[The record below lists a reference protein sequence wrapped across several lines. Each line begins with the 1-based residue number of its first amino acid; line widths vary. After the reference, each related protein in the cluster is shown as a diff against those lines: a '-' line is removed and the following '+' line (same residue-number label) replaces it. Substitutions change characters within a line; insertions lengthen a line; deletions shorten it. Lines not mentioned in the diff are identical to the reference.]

1 MSYLDLTIIAAYLA
15 GTVLFGAWFT
25 RRQRDLKYYFVSD
38 RNLPWWVVMASIVST
53 ETSAVTFISV
63 PGYAFGADFTFLQLP
78 FGYVVGRFLV
88 SLLFVPAYFR
98 GEVLTVYQLLGDR
111 FGGAVKRLASGL
123 FLVTRTLSDGFR
135 LFATSLVLG
144 ALFLAL
150 PGSGDM
156 ARAWL
161 PGADPAM
168 GLLVASVVVLG
179 VAMIVYTFLG
189 GMTALIWTDVIQLG
203 IYLVGAA
210 AAIVVLLQNIPGGV
224 AEVMSVATDRGK
236 LRVLDFA
243 FDVTRGYTF
252 WSGVIGGAFLTTATH
267 GTDQFMVQRY
277 LCSRSPGDAR
287 KALLVSGVF
296 VLAQFFIFLVI
307 GLLLYVFYTGHAP
320 AELGAITVGGRVQTD
335 RVLPQFIVSHLPT
348 GLAGLV
354 SAAILAAAMSSSL
367 NASAAAAVA
376 DFYMPLTS
384 QRRSERHYLN
394 VSRIA
399 TVVFGLF
406 QIAVALAAISLS
418 RRVVDEVLGI
428 ASFTNGVILGVFLL
442 GTFTSG
448 VQRRGAFAGMAVGAA
463 VMLAVKLLTP
473 INWQWY
479 VLIGSL
485 TTFVSG
491 VLASRV
497 LDERAA

>member
-63 PGYAFGADFTFLQLP
+63 PGYAFSTDFTFLQLP
-78 FGYVVGRFLV
+78 LGYVVGRFVV

-111 FGGAVKRLASGL
+111 FGGAVKQLASGL

-150 PGSGDM
+150 PGSDDV

-203 IYLVGAA
+203 IYLIGAG
-210 AAIVVLLQNIPGGV
+210 AAIVVLLQNIPGGA
-224 AEVMSVATDRGK
+224 AEVMSVASAQGK
-236 LRVLDFA
+236 LHVFDFA

-307 GLLLYVFYTGHAP
+307 GLLLYVFYTGHAA

-335 RVLPQFIVSHLPT
+335 RVLPQFIVEPSAD
-348 GLAGLV
+348 GAGRPRV
-354 SAAILAAAMSSSL
+354 GG
-367 NASAAAAVA
+367 
-376 DFYMPLTS
+376 DP
-384 QRRSERHYLN
+384 RRSD
-394 VSRIA
+394 V
-399 TVVFGLF
+399 
-406 QIAVALAAISLS
+406 
-418 RRVVDEVLGI
+418 
-428 ASFTNGVILGVFLL
+428 
-442 GTFTSG
+442 
-448 VQRRGAFAGMAVGAA
+448 
-463 VMLAVKLLTP
+463 
-473 INWQWY
+473 
-479 VLIGSL
+479 
-485 TTFVSG
+485 
-491 VLASRV
+491 VLAQRV
-497 LDERAA
+497 GCGRRRRLLHAAHRPAPDPSGTT